1 MKHILNDLTEQEKN
15 SIREQHTGGMKV
27 MTESFSKLIN
37 SKLGDVK
44 PMVSEQTKDGVTYS
58 VQALPSGKFKIF
70 VTNATYKTP
79 TDAFKVF
86 GGGSNWAKE
95 YSTKEEAQKMIDSI
109 GTTKTI
115 RSDKGQNIFSK
126 NDEIEEQT
134 VLGRLGNN
142 VEILGGLLKNLSN
155 TLPPVILGNMAKSA
169 ISGDAKTFNQVLDQQ
184 KARLGQ
190 DYTKLKNALTQGD
203 QAKTLKN
210 IGAELQPYINQMKS
224 GMGNQPSNVKED
236 MDVSSDSDYY
246 QERQREVSIPFDDL
260 AMLGSLASRF
270 CSEKEN
276 FPDCKQVRRL
286 MSRHNLFM

>member
-1 MKHILNDLTEQEKN
+1 MKHILNDLSEQEKN

-37 SKLGDVK
+37 SKLGDSK
-44 PMVSEQTKDGVTYS
+44 PLVS
-58 VQALPSGKFKIF
+58 
-70 VTNATYKTP
+70 
-79 TDAFKVF
+79 
-86 GGGSNWAKE
+86 
-95 YSTKEEAQKMIDSI
+95 
-109 GTTKTI
+109 
-115 RSDKGQNIFSK
+115 
-126 NDEIEEQT
+126 EQT
-134 VLGRLGNN
+134 VLGRFGNN

-169 ISGDAKTFNQVLDQQ
+169 ISGDAKTFNQVLDQE
-184 KARLGQ
+184 KSRLGQ

-203 QAKTLKN
+203 VAKTLKN

>member
-1 MKHILNDLTEQEKN
+1 MKHILNDLSEQEKN

-37 SKLGDVK
+37 SKLGDSK
-44 PMVSEQTKDGVTYS
+44 PLVS
-58 VQALPSGKFKIF
+58 
-70 VTNATYKTP
+70 
-79 TDAFKVF
+79 
-86 GGGSNWAKE
+86 
-95 YSTKEEAQKMIDSI
+95 
-109 GTTKTI
+109 
-115 RSDKGQNIFSK
+115 
-126 NDEIEEQT
+126 EQT

-169 ISGDAKTFNQVLDQQ
+169 ISGDVKTFNQVLDQE

>member
-1 MKHILNDLTEQEKN
+1 MKHLLNDLSEQEKN
-15 SIREQHTGGMKV
+15 SIREQHKGGMKV

-37 SKLGDVK
+37 SKLGDSK
-44 PMVSEQTKDGVTYS
+44 PLVSEQT
-58 VQALPSGKFKIF
+58 A
-70 VTNATYKTP
+70 
-79 TDAFKVF
+79 
-86 GGGSNWAKE
+86 
-95 YSTKEEAQKMIDSI
+95 
-109 GTTKTI
+109 
-115 RSDKGQNIFSK
+115 
-126 NDEIEEQT
+126 
-134 VLGRLGNN
+134 LGRFGNN

-155 TLPPVILGNMAKSA
+155 VLPPVVLGNMAKSA
-169 ISGDAKTFNQVLDQQ
+169 ISGDAKTFNQVLDQE

-203 QAKTLKN
+203 VAKTLKN

-224 GMGNQPSNVKED
+224 GMGNQPSNTRTGGTSQYSGQEKLRQELIKKGKLKPTKFVDTQAVKED